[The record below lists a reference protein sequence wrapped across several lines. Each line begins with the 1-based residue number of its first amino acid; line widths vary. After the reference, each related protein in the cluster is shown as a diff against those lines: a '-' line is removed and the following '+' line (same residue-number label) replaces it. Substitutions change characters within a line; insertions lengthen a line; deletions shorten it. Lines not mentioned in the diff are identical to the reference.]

1 VGASGC
7 PATGGDWE
15 TAGRDDI
22 PKAAAALPVKNVRL
36 SMAAPFH
43 TIASQAWNIAF
54 RKIVTSSEYL
64 HRL

>member
-15 TAGRDDI
+15 TAGQDDI
-22 PKAAAALPVKNVRL
+22 PKAATALPVKNVRL
-36 SMAAPFH
+36 SMAAAFH
-43 TIASQAWNIAF
+43 KSPLKLGMSLSQN
-54 RKIVTSSEYL
+54 L